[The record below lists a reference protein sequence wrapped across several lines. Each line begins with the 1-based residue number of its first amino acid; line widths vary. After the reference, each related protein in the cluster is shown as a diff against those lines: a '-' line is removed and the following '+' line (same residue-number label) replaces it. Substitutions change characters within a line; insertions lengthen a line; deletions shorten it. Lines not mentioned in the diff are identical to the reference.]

1 MSTSTSTKFTFSLPA
16 SSVSSVANR
25 HLFKNSKRSLAEV
38 LHKYNTHLI
47 PNCYPLV
54 RKLPE
59 EYADELI
66 YELKKK
72 DRLTLPVNETRTME
86 DLTHENYIK
95 QLILDKVTKKLSRK
109 IPPDIHKKILDHC
122 HSAIDRHRGTVLE
135 SITLKKLQKEGYKVF
150 KPVNISFTKA
160 FDDNL
165 VVFGKVDGLIYKDD
179 KIHSVVEIKNRKTNF
194 FLPEYDL
201 DQLAA
206 YVFIT
211 GAEQGIL
218 VQQQNGVLK
227 KNFFSREELMSRWED
242 IVYNLKEP
250 ISLVEKIFLHK
261 NDPHNKYWESL
272 RNLYIYM

>member
-1 MSTSTSTKFTFSLPA
+1 MPTEFTFSLPA

-25 HLFKNSKRSLAEV
+25 HLFKNNKRALAEV
-38 LHKYNTHLI
+38 LHKYNSHLI

-72 DRLTLPVNETRTME
+72 DRLLLPVVETRTIE
-86 DLTHENYIK
+86 DLTHENNIK
-95 QLILDKVTKKLSRK
+95 QLILDKVTKKLSRQ
-109 IPPDIHKKILDHC
+109 IAPDINKKILDHC

-135 SITLKKLQKEGYKVF
+135 SITLKKLHSEGYKVF
-150 KPVNISFTKA
+150 KPSKSFTKVV
-160 FDDNL
+160 DKNI
-165 VVFGKVDGLIYKDD
+165 VVFGKVDGLILKDE

-194 FLPEYDL
+194 FLPDYDL

-206 YVFIT
+206 YVYIT

-227 KNFFSREELMSRWED
+227 KNVFSREDLMNRWED
-242 IVYNLKEP
+242 IAYNLREP
-250 ISLVEKIFLHK
+250 ISLAEKIFQHRD
-261 NDPHNKYWESL
+261 DPHNKYWESL
-272 RNLYIYM
+272 RDLYIYL

>member
-1 MSTSTSTKFTFSLPA
+1 MSTSTSFTFSLPA

-25 HLFKNSKRSLAEV
+25 HIFKNSKRALAEV
-38 LHKYNTHLI
+38 LHKYNAHLI
-47 PNCYPLV
+47 PDCYPLI

-59 EYADELI
+59 EYADKLI
-66 YELKKK
+66 YDLKKK
-72 DRLTLPVNETRTME
+72 DSLTLPVNETRTVE

-95 QLILDKVTKKLSRK
+95 QLILDKVAQKLSRE

-135 SITLKKLQKEGYKVF
+135 GITLKKLQKEGYKVF
-150 KPVNISFTKA
+150 KPVNVSFTKS

-227 KNFFSREELMSRWED
+227 KNFFTKEELMSRWED
-242 IVYNLKEP
+242 IVHNLREP
-250 ISLVEKIFLHK
+250 ISLVEKIYLHRD
-261 NDPHNKYWESL
+261 DPNNKYWQGL

>member
-1 MSTSTSTKFTFSLPA
+1 MSTSQFSLSLPA

-25 HLFKNSKRSLAEV
+25 HLFKNNRRALAEV
-38 LHKYNTHLI
+38 LHKYNSHVI
-47 PNCYPLV
+47 PDCHPLV

-66 YELKKK
+66 SMIKRR
-72 DRLTLPVNETRTME
+72 DRLKLPVNETRTVK
-86 DLTHENYIK
+86 DLSDENCVK
-95 QLILDKVTKKLSRK
+95 QKILKKVNEKLSDQ

-135 SITLKKLQKEGYKVF
+135 SITLKKLQGEGFKVF
-150 KPVNISFTKA
+150 KPVNVSFSKA
-160 FDDNL
+160 FAENL
-165 VVFGKVDGLIYKDD
+165 VVFGKVDGLIYEDG

-218 VQQQNGVLK
+218 VQQQNGNLR
-227 KNFFSREELMSRWED
+227 KNIFSRKELLSRWED
-242 IVYNLKEP
+242 IVDNLREP
-250 ISLVEKIFLHK
+250 IALAEQIHK
-261 NDPHNKYWESL
+261 HRDDPVNKYWQ
-272 RNLYIYM
+272 NLQNLFIYM

>member
-1 MSTSTSTKFTFSLPA
+1 MSTSTEFTFSLPA

-25 HLFKNSKRSLAEV
+25 HLFKDSKRALAEV

-47 PNCYPLV
+47 PKCYPLI
-54 RKLPE
+54 RKIPE

-72 DRLTLPVNETRTME
+72 DKLTLPVNETRTVE
-86 DLTHENYIK
+86 DLDHENCIK
-95 QLILDKVTKKLSRK
+95 QFILDRVTKKLSRK

-122 HSAIDRHRGTVLE
+122 YSAIDRHRGTVLE
-135 SITLKKLQKEGYKVF
+135 SITLKKLQKEGYNVF

-160 FDDNL
+160 CHDNII
-165 VVFGKVDGLIYKDD
+165 VFGKVDGLIYEDG

-194 FLPEYDL
+194 FLHEYDL

-227 KNFFSREELMSRWED
+227 KNFFTKEELMSRWED

-250 ISLVEKIFLHK
+250 ISLVKKIYLHK
-261 NDPHNKYWESL
+261 DDPQNKYWQSL
-272 RNLYIYM
+272 HNLYIYM